1 MGEDMVRSILTD
13 SIRRDGEYR
22 ELSKA
27 LKKISTHANPQPI
40 LLTGLCEGAAD
51 AAYVSLIEDMRS
63 RPGTE
68 EGKKNPILLVCAE
81 EKECVRLKVF
91 LEQYSIRTAF
101 FVGRDLTLYNITASH
116 EYEHERL
123 KVLSGILDGV
133 YDAVITTPDN
143 LLGYTMP
150 PEILKSNRMSLEYGK
165 PCLETKELAARL
177 VSAGFAR
184 VEMVEGPGQFALR
197 GGIVDIYAPFTSY
210 VDIEGN
216 RGGGSVAVR
225 IELFGDEIDR
235 MELFDPQTQRMTL
248 TLDGIELFPA
258 REVLVDADKKK
269 EIRAAISSHSAK
281 CKDDRALLELSSE
294 ISAIDGGAEI
304 NFADKYMTI
313 VYPERCSLLDYIKGT
328 PAIFMRGTAAI
339 GDRLKAFE
347 WHTNQSVT
355 ELIESGTIAPKYTD
369 YSKPQSAFDVFC
381 ASRPT
386 VHFDSLGQGM
396 SSKKLSAMFN
406 FRTKHMV
413 SYGDNLALLCEDI
426 EGYRRG
432 GYRVIVTAEN
442 ETAAKNLCG
451 LLCDR
456 GFKALVETAE
466 GDFTSENLPANI
478 ILVVYSRFIKGY
490 ELTGARITVLST
502 NPESRDSALSSVTNL
517 KRSRK
522 KKKGTQTI
530 LSYNDLSVGDY
541 VVHENY
547 GIGQYMGIRNLSVD
561 GVSRDYIDIHYAGS
575 DRLLLPTDKLDLVSK
590 YIGAHSDDGLIKL
603 SKFSTGEWGR
613 TKARTKAVVKDIA
626 KELIK
631 LYAERSRREGFAFPE
646 DDDLQR
652 DFEAA
657 FGYDETDAQLDAIED
672 IKEDMMKPN
681 PMDRL
686 LCGDVGFGKTEV
698 ALRAAYKAVLGGKQ
712 VAILVPTTILALQ
725 HYQTISSRMRAFS
738 VNVDMISRFKT
749 AKQQAQTLRAL
760 KRGDVDIIVG
770 THRLISKDIEFR
782 DLGLLIIDEEQR
794 FGVAQKEKLKQMAG
808 NIDVL
813 TLTAT
818 PIPRTLNMAMGG
830 IRDISILD
838 EAPGDRLP
846 VQTYVLEHDELIIY
860 EAIRRE
866 LRRGGQVFYL
876 YNFVESIDGCAA
888 KLAKEIPEARI
899 TVAHGK
905 MDKEQLEDIWEEML
919 TGKIDILVC
928 TTIIETGVD
937 IPNANT
943 LIVQNAQRLG
953 LSQLH
958 QIRGRVGRSAR
969 RAYAYFTY
977 PKDKTVSEIATKRLE
992 AIREYA
998 EFGAGFKIALRDM
1011 EIRGVGNLL
1020 GAEQHGHLEAV
1031 GYDLYIKLLNEA
1043 VLEEK
1048 GETVVPKIDCTVS
1061 LKCDAFIPESYVP
1074 YSSQRMGLYKRM
1086 AMIET
1091 VEDKEDILDELIDRY
1106 GDLPKPV
1113 MNLLNIALVRSAAIK
1128 CSISSIVE
1136 DSSEVRIY
1144 PENFDMEI
1152 WGELSDYFK
1161 NRMRVV
1167 MGEKISVNF
1176 RFKKEENLPALMFKL
1191 FSKYI
1196 EFEAAM
1202 RDNSEAEEE

>member
-1 MGEDMVRSILTD
+1 MINGEKMNYNILTD
-13 SIRRDGEYR
+13 SIRLDGEYK
-22 ELSKA
+22 ELSSSLIKEG
-27 LKKISTHANPQPI
+27 SHATPRPI

-51 AAYVSLIEDMRS
+51 ATYVSLIEDLKAQN
-63 RPGTE
+63 G
-68 EGKKNPILLVCAE
+68 GKLKAPVLLVCAE

-91 LEQYSIRTAF
+91 LEQYSIHTGF
-101 FVGRDLTLYNITASH
+101 FVSRDLTLYNITASH

-123 KVLSGILDGV
+123 KVLSGILHGV
-133 YDAVITTPDN
+133 YDAIITTPDA

-150 PEILKSNRMSLEYGK
+150 PEVLTKNCLRLEYSK
-165 PCLETKELAARL
+165 SCPETQELCERL
-177 VSAGFAR
+177 ISAGFSR
-184 VEMVEGPGQFALR
+184 VEMVDAPGQFAIR
-197 GGIVDIYAPFTSY
+197 GGIVDLYPPFTSY
-210 VDIEGN
+210 TDIDGN
-216 RGGGSVAVR
+216 GGGGSVAVR

-248 TLDGIELFPA
+248 TLDDIDIFPS
-258 REVLVDADKKK
+258 REVLVNSAKRK
-269 EIRAAISSHSAK
+269 EIRDAISAHSAK
-281 CKDDRALLELSSE
+281 CKDERALLEMSSE
-294 ISAIDGGAEI
+294 IAVIDGGTDL
-304 NFADKYMTI
+304 NFADKYMTL
-313 VYPERCSLLDYIKGT
+313 VYPERTSLLDYLKGT
-328 PAIFMRGTAAI
+328 PAVFLRGTSAI

-347 WHTNQSVT
+347 WHNNQNVT
-355 ELIESGTIAPKYTD
+355 ELLEAGTIAPKYTD
-369 YSKPQSAFDVFC
+369 YAKPTSSFDVFVG
-381 ASRPT
+381 SRPA

-396 SSKKLSAMFN
+396 SGKKLSAMFN

-432 GYRVIVTAEN
+432 GYRVVVTAEN
-442 ETAAKNLCG
+442 ETAAKNLAG
-451 LLCDR
+451 LLCEREIKAIVEADS
-456 GFKALVETAE
+456 GEFKA
-466 GDFTSENLPANI
+466 GDLPKNVV
-478 ILVVYSRFIKGY
+478 LVVYKNYVKGY
-490 ELTGARITVLST
+490 ELTSARIAILST
-502 NPESRDSALSSVTNL
+502 NPESRDGSLSSTSRL

-547 GIGQYMGIRNLSVD
+547 GIGQYMGIRNLTVD

-575 DRLLLPTDKLDLVSK
+575 DRLLLPTDKLDMVSK

-613 TKARTKAVVKDIA
+613 TKARTKAIVKDIA
-626 KELIK
+626 KGLIK
-631 LYAERSRREGFAFPE
+631 LYAERSRREGYAFPE
-646 DDDLQR
+646 DDELQR

-672 IKEDMMKPN
+672 IKEDMMKPV

-725 HYQTISSRMRAFS
+725 HYQTISSRMRAFM
-738 VNVDMISRFKT
+738 VNVDMLSRFRS
-749 AKQQAQTLRAL
+749 AKEQAHTLRAL

-770 THRLISKDIEFR
+770 THRLISKDIEFK

-794 FGVAQKEKLKQMAG
+794 FGVAQKEKLKQLAT
-808 NIDVL
+808 NVDVL

-838 EAPGDRLP
+838 EAPSDRLP
-846 VQTYVLEHDELIIY
+846 VQTYVLEHDELIIT

-866 LRRGGQVFYL
+866 MRRGGQVFYL
-876 YNFVESIDGCAA
+876 YNFVDSIDERAA
-888 KLAKEIPEARI
+888 RLAKEIPEARI

-905 MDKEQLEDIWEEML
+905 MDKDHLESIWEEML
-919 TGKIDILVC
+919 TGKIDILLC

-943 LIVQNAQRLG
+943 LIVENAQRLG

-1011 EIRGVGNLL
+1011 ELRGVGNLL
-1020 GAEQHGHLEAV
+1020 GAEQHGHLDAV

-1048 GETVVPKIDCTVS
+1048 GEKPEPKIDCTVS
-1061 LKCDAFIPESYVP
+1061 LKCDAFIPETYVP

-1086 AMIET
+1086 ANIET
-1091 VEDKEDILDELIDRY
+1091 VEDKDDILDEIIDRY
-1106 GDLPKPV
+1106 GDIPKPT

-1128 CSISSIVE
+1128 CGISSLVE
-1136 DSSEVRIY
+1136 DQSEVKIY
-1144 PENFDMEI
+1144 PVEFDMEI
-1152 WGELSDYFK
+1152 WSMLSDHYK
-1161 NRMRVV
+1161 NRLRVS
-1167 MGEKISVNF
+1167 MGDSVCVLF
-1176 RFKKEENLPALMFKL
+1176 RFKKEENLPSILFKL
-1191 FSKYI
+1191 FTKYL
-1196 EFEAAM
+1196 EFKKELEAE
-1202 RDNSEAEEE
+1202 NSENS

>member
-1 MGEDMVRSILTD
+1 MNNNILTD
-13 SIRRDGEYR
+13 GVRLDSEYK
-22 ELSKA
+22 ELLKV
-27 LKKISTHANPQPI
+27 LKKVSVSANPQPI

-51 AAYVSLIEDMRS
+51 AAYASLIEDILGFSSVRKA
-63 RPGTE
+63 PV
-68 EGKKNPILLVCAE
+68 LLVCAE
-81 EKECVRLKVF
+81 EKECVRLKIF
-91 LEQYSIRTAF
+91 LEQYGIKVGF
-101 FVGRDLTLYNITASH
+101 FVRRDLTLYNITASH

-123 KVLSGILDGV
+123 KVLSGILGGE
-133 YDAVITTPDN
+133 YDAIITTPDAA
-143 LLGYTMP
+143 LEYTMP
-150 PEILKSNRMSLEYGK
+150 PDVLSKNRIRLEYS
-165 PCLETKELAARL
+165 ETRLDIKELSARL
-177 VSAGFAR
+177 VGAGFAR
-184 VEMVEGPGQFALR
+184 VEMVEGAGQFAIR
-197 GGIVDIYAPFTSY
+197 GGIVDIYPPFALYT
-210 VDIEGN
+210 DIDGN
-216 RGGGSVAVR
+216 SGGGSVAIR

-248 TLDGIELFPA
+248 TLDDIEIFPS
-258 REVLVDADKKK
+258 REVLVDAEKKQK
-269 EIRAAISSHSAK
+269 IREAISAHSAK
-281 CKDDRALLELSSE
+281 CKDERALLEMSAE
-294 ISAIDGGAEI
+294 ISAIDGGTEI
-304 NFADKYMTI
+304 NFADKYMTLI
-313 VYPERCSLLDYIKGT
+313 YPERTSLLDYLNGT
-328 PAIFMRGTAAI
+328 PAVFMRGTSAI
-339 GDRLKAFE
+339 NDRLKAFE
-347 WHTNQSVT
+347 WHLNQTVT
-355 ELIESGTIAPKYTD
+355 ELLEGGTISPKYTD
-369 YSKPQSAFDVFC
+369 YAKPKAMLDVFV
-381 ASRPT
+381 ANRPALY
-386 VHFDSLGQGM
+386 FDSLAQGM
-396 SSKKLSAMFN
+396 NGRKLAGMFN

-413 SYGDNLALLCEDI
+413 SYGDNFALLFEDI
-426 EGYRRG
+426 EAYKRG
-432 GYRVIVTAEN
+432 GYRVVVTAEN
-442 ETAAKNLCG
+442 EAAAKNLCG
-451 LLCDR
+451 LLCDK
-456 GFKALVETAE
+456 GVGAVVETTDGE
-466 GDFTSENLPANI
+466 FTAENLPRN
-478 ILVVYSRFIKGY
+478 VVMVVWRRFVKGY
-490 ELTGARITVLST
+490 ELTAARLAIFST
-502 NPESRDSALSSVTNL
+502 NPESRDGSLSATSNL

-530 LSYNDLSVGDY
+530 LSYNDLSIGDY

-547 GIGQYMGIRNLSVD
+547 GIGQYMGIRNITVD

-575 DRLLLPTDKLDLVSK
+575 DKLLLPTDKLDMVSK
-590 YIGAHSDDGLIKL
+590 YIGAHSDDGLVKL
-603 SKFSTGEWGR
+603 SRFSTGEWGR
-613 TKARTKAVVKDIA
+613 TKAKTKALVKDMA

-631 LYAERSRREGFAFPE
+631 LYAERARREGFAFPP

-657 FGYDETDAQLDAIED
+657 FDYDETEAQLDAIED
-672 IKEDMMKPN
+672 IKEDMMKPT

-686 LCGDVGFGKTEV
+686 LCGDVGYGKTEV

-749 AKQQAQTLRAL
+749 PKQQAQTLRAL

-770 THRLISKDIEFR
+770 THRLISKDIEFK

-794 FGVAQKEKLKQMAG
+794 FGVAQKEKLKKLAG

-846 VQTYVLEHDELIIY
+846 VQTYVLEYDELIIF
-860 EAIRRE
+860 EAMRRE
-866 LRRGGQVFYL
+866 LRRGGQIFYL
-876 YNFVESIDGCAA
+876 HNFVDSIDGCAA
-888 KLAKEIPEARI
+888 RIAKEIPEARI

-943 LIVQNAQRLG
+943 LIVDSAHRLG

-977 PKDKTVSEIATKRLE
+977 PKDKTVTEIATKRLE

-1020 GAEQHGHLEAV
+1020 GAEQHGHLDAV

-1048 GETVVPKIDCTVS
+1048 GEAVKPRIDCTVS
-1061 LKCDAFIPESYVP
+1061 LKCDAFIPDTYVP

-1086 AMIET
+1086 ANIDSP
-1091 VEDKEDILDELIDRY
+1091 EDKDDILDELIDRY
-1106 GDLPKPV
+1106 GDVPRAT
-1113 MNLLNIALVRSAAIK
+1113 MNLLNIALVRSVAMK
-1128 CSISSIVE
+1128 CGVSSIVE
-1136 DSSEVRIY
+1136 DTTEVRIY
-1144 PENFDMEI
+1144 PEEFDLEVWSM
-1152 WGELSDYFK
+1152 LSDALK
-1161 NRMRVV
+1161 NRLRVI
-1167 MGEKISVNF
+1167 MGEKVSVAF
-1176 RFKKEENLPALMFKL
+1176 RFSKQEDLPTLMYKL
-1191 FSKYI
+1191 FVKYLEYQREI
-1196 EFEAAM
+1196 SSQNVDKEQ
-1202 RDNSEAEEE
+1202 